1 MSEVARDAP
10 AGLAAFASDLYHC
23 ADCGYCV
30 DAVWAERGINHV
42 CPTISHHQPIASYS
56 GRGYIAAARA
66 WYEGADIDED
76 ALAARVFACTGCG
89 NCEQV
94 CPIGLRPAQI
104 GQLLRETLVTR
115 GHAPASVEQLRVTMR
130 AHGNPQAMPAAAR
143 GGWAEGLEFVDAGAT
158 VLYAPGCAAAFNAPA
173 EAAAAVALL
182 ALAGE
187 QVAWRGDADRCCGA
201 PLREA
206 GLTDDAAYAEHRLAA
221 DITPP
226 TVVTSGLECWPAWRG
241 ALAATTR
248 VLSFPAWLLEA
259 LDRGRLKIRVSPA
272 LRVRVFDG
280 CASRRPGVHGST
292 PDPLR
297 EVLTRCGASCVN
309 DALGAATAVCCGA
322 AGAMAELAPASA
334 TRMAQARLREASANA
349 IIVTSD
355 PRCGAH
361 LAASTPTVTVL
372 GLAEFLLAHGTL
384 EAGA

>member
-201 PLREA
+201 PQQRSA
-206 GLTDDAAYAEHRLAA
+206 SPRQATCSPASASSATAAAA
-221 DITPP
+221 
-226 TVVTSGLECWPAWRG
+226 SAG
-241 ALAATTR
+241 ALNAA
-248 VLSFPAWLLEA
+248 AQ
-259 LDRGRLKIRVSPA
+259 
-272 LRVRVFDG
+272 
-280 CASRRPGVHGST
+280 PGAYST
-292 PDPLR
+292 
-297 EVLTRCGASCVN
+297 V
-309 DALGAATAVCCGA
+309 
-322 AGAMAELAPASA
+322 APASTNSSPSA
-334 TRMAQARLREASANA
+334 HPPRAAAGIACGLPCAR
-349 IIVTSD
+349 IVTRS
-355 PRCGAH
+355 C
-361 LAASTPTVTVL
+361 STL
-372 GLAEFLLAHGTL
+372 
-384 EAGA
+384 AGA